1 MKIYWN
7 RNIRK
12 IWTRTAAF
20 CGIGMLVLGILAQP
34 VQAKRKKSAQYW
46 PSGPEIVSSAGIIM
60 DAETG
65 TILYEKNIHDVH
77 YPASIT
83 KILTTLLA
91 IENSKMDEI
100 VTFSK
105 DSVYK
110 TEGSGIARDVGEQMT
125 MEQCLYGI
133 MLSSANECAYAVG
146 EHVGGDIGSFVQM
159 MNDRAAKL
167 GCQNTHFNN
176 SNGLPDEQH
185 YTSAYD
191 MALIAREAYQNETF
205 RIICSAKTYTIPFTN
220 KHTDEETYLQN
231 HHQMLYPYR
240 TRKYLYDYC
249 LGGKTGY
256 TVAAGNTLVT
266 YAEKDGMTLICV
278 VMNAPS
284 GHYEDTRALF
294 DFCFDNFKVMN
305 VRENETSYTQQDAE
319 RKGVLGS
326 YEPFVALDAS
336 SHVILPITAE
346 FTDADSEIVYDKKD
360 ENILGSIRYTYADR
374 LVGTADIT
382 ASHASADTFEFR
394 EEEDTE
400 PAADAASDQEN
411 TETKKAGVFR
421 IDIKLA
427 AVVLAGL
434 LLLAVLIFLGWKFID
449 NFYNIKRKLH
459 LGEREK
465 SPYKTIKQNRMY
477 RKRRRKWF

>member
-1 MKIYWN
+1 
-7 RNIRK
+7 
-12 IWTRTAAF
+12 
-20 CGIGMLVLGILAQP
+20 
-34 VQAKRKKSAQYW
+34 
-46 PSGPEIVSSAGIIM
+46 
-60 DAETG
+60 
-65 TILYEKNIHDVH
+65 
-77 YPASIT
+77 
-83 KILTTLLA
+83 
-91 IENSKMDEI
+91 
-100 VTFSK
+100 
-105 DSVYK
+105 
-110 TEGSGIARDVGEQMT
+110 
-125 MEQCLYGI
+125 
-133 MLSSANECAYAVG
+133 
-146 EHVGGDIGSFVQM
+146 